1 MQSRRDKAAH
11 QQKVNNIAGSK
22 IRSAPKGP
30 PRGQGR
36 VALFRNATTNI
47 QFAPRGQGYY
57 DAFANMPSEAVVAS
71 AIGPCTPVCGYSVD
85 TIPSKAA
92 VPITNT
98 TTDTATGQLALAF
111 TEHKSSWE
119 TSSTLIL
126 FNPGASDAEIA
137 TIHDIVDDGATSVV
151 VRKRSILCSQLLE
164 FGPARGMTGNSKV
177 EFVDGDDNT
186 QSYNVTRRICNLPLR
201 GSIRIRNTT
210 EGLNVGG
217 VVRVL
222 RLNAGIR
229 MNEDLAGGSDRQDDN
244 PTTTGYLNVCSMI
257 RDSVRSKSFTG
268 HELKSSHQMN
278 SYPVDFIKCMSFRED
293 ITLNETISQPAFC
306 TVAILIDNFL
316 PSGTGARNNS
326 YEVTCQVHRA
336 ARYDPSSILGSL
348 QRSLRTATDAVAAMT
363 AKEEQKPAGF
373 RTPEPNA
380 ARAPHW
386 GA

>member
-1 MQSRRDKAAH
+1 
-11 QQKVNNIAGSK
+11 
-22 IRSAPKGP
+22 
-30 PRGQGR
+30 
-36 VALFRNATTNI
+36 
-47 QFAPRGQGYY
+47 
-57 DAFANMPSEAVVAS
+57 
-71 AIGPCTPVCGYSVD
+71 VD
-85 TIPSKAA
+85 TIPSKEA

-98 TTDTATGQLALAF
+98 MTDTVTGEPALEF

-137 TIHDIVDDGATSVV
+137 TIHDIVSSGTTSVS
-151 VRKRSILCSQLLE
+151 VRKRSVLCSQLLE
-164 FGPARGMTGNSKV
+164 FGPARPSSGGQFT
-177 EFVDGDDNT
+177 EHADGDGDT
-186 QSYNVTRRICNLPLR
+186 RAHNVTRRICNLPLR

-222 RLNAGIR
+222 RLNAGVR
-229 MNEDLAGGSDRQDDN
+229 MNEDLLGDTDRQDGN
-244 PTTTGYLNVCSMI
+244 PTTSGYLNVCSMI
-257 RDSVRSKSFTG
+257 RDSVRSKTFTG
-268 HELKSSHQMN
+268 HELKASHQMN

-293 ITLNETISQPAFC
+293 VTLNETISQPAFC

-326 YEVTCQVHRA
+326 YEITCQVHRA

-363 AKEEQKPAGF
+363 AKEEQKPAGS
-373 RTPEPNA
+373 RASEPNA

>member
-1 MQSRRDKAAH
+1 MDNAARA
-11 QQKVNNIAGSK
+11 KV
-22 IRSAPKGP
+22 RSAPKGP

-36 VALFRNATTNI
+36 TALFRNATTNI

-57 DAFANMPSEAVVAS
+57 DAFANAPSEAVVAS

-85 TIPSKAA
+85 SIPSKEA
-92 VPITNT
+92 VPISNT
-98 TTDTATGQLALAF
+98 SKDTQNNELALLN

-137 TIHDIVDDGATSVV
+137 TIHDIVAATGGDVT
-151 VRKRSILCSQLLE
+151 VRKRSVLCTQLLE
-164 FGPARGMTGNSKV
+164 FGPARGNSSGQ
-177 EFVDGDDNT
+177 FTDHVDGDGVAQDSNP
-186 QSYNVTRRICNLPLR
+186 TRRICNLPLR

-229 MNEDLAGGSDRQDDN
+229 LNEDLAGDTDRQDGN

-257 RDSVRSKSFTG
+257 RDSVRSKTFTG
-268 HELKSSHQMN
+268 HELKASHQMN

-293 ITLNETISQPAFC
+293 VTLNETISQPAFC
-306 TVAILIDNFL
+306 TIAILIDNFL

-326 YEVTCQVHRA
+326 YEITCQVHRA

-363 AKEEQKPAGF
+363 SKEEQKAPAH
-373 RTPEPNA
+373 RTPEA
-380 ARAPHW
+380 YGARAPHW